1 MDITARIKG
10 FLKGELDDSAEA
22 LSKYSHDASLFEVK
36 PQLVVFPKDVE
47 DIKNLV
53 KFAGRVHGD
62 DGRISLTPRSAG
74 SDMSGGPLTS
84 SIVVELT
91 RHLNRLKEI
100 GPDYAVVEPGLFY
113 RDFEKET
120 LARGLLLPTYPASR
134 ELCAVGG
141 MIANNS
147 GGEKT
152 LAYGKTE
159 DYVQDLKMVL
169 YDGNE
174 YSFRKL
180 SLKEL
185 EEKKQKH
192 TLEGEIYRKMHELIE
207 NNYELLRGAKPKVT
221 KNSAGYYLWNVL
233 NKEEKT
239 FDLTRIITGSQGT
252 LGIITEAKL
261 RLIKP
266 KPHTRLLVIF
276 LNDIKPIADVASH
289 VLKHK
294 PESFESYDDNT
305 FKLAVKLFP
314 DIAKKLKGNIIRL
327 AFSFLPEFWM
337 VLTGGIPK
345 LVLLA
350 EFTGET
356 ADEAQKKAEEA
367 EADLKKVFR
376 FKTKVTRSNQEAEK
390 YWVIRRESFNLLRHH
405 VKGLRTA
412 PFIDDFVVH
421 PDDLPEFMPKLYKI
435 LGRYNIF
442 YTIAGHVGDA
452 NFHIIPLMDL
462 SKPEA
467 KDIIKN
473 MSQEVYKLVFDFGGS
488 TTGEHNDGLIR
499 GPFLKMMYG
508 EKVYK
513 LFEETKRIFD
523 PQGIF
528 NPGKKVGS
536 SLDYALAHVDT
547 NMNPIRDL

>member
-1 MDITARIKG
+1 MNVTTRIKG
-10 FLKGELDDSAEA
+10 FFRGEVDDSSET
-22 LSKYSHDASLFEVK
+22 LDKYSRDASLFEIK
-36 PQLVVFPKDVE
+36 PELVVFPKDVE

-53 KFAGRVHGD
+53 KFARRVHGD
-62 DGRISLTPRSAG
+62 DGQISLTPRSAG
-74 SDMSGGPLTS
+74 TDMSGGSLTT

-100 GPDYAVVEPGLFY
+100 GSDYAIVEPGLFY

-120 LARGLLLPTYPASR
+120 LSRGLLLPTYPASR

-159 DYVQDLKMVL
+159 DYVQDLKMIL

-174 YSFRKL
+174 YSFKKL
-180 SLKEL
+180 SLNEL

-192 TLEGEIYRKMHELIE
+192 TLEGEIYRKMHALIE
-207 NNYELLRGAKPKVT
+207 GNYELLKAAKPKVT

-252 LGIITEAKL
+252 LGIITSARIK
-261 RLIKP
+261 LIKP

-276 LNDIKPIADVASH
+276 LNDIKLVADVAKH
-289 VLKHK
+289 VLKYK

-305 FKLAVKLFP
+305 FKLGVKLFP

-350 EFTGET
+350 EFTGDT
-356 ADEAQKKAEEA
+356 AIEAQKKAKEA
-367 EADLKKVFR
+367 EADLKKMFK
-376 FKTKVTRSNQEAEK
+376 FKTKITRSNQEAEK
-390 YWVIRRESFNLLRHH
+390 YWVVRRESFNLLRHH
-405 VKGLRTA
+405 VKDLRTA

-421 PDDLPEFMPKLYKI
+421 PDDLSEFMPKLYKI
-435 LGRYNIF
+435 LGRYNIL

-473 MSQEVYKLVFDFGGS
+473 LSQEVYKLVFSFGGS

-499 GPFLKMMYG
+499 TPFLKMMYG
-508 EKVYK
+508 DKVYK
-513 LFEETKRIFD
+513 LFEETKYIFD
-523 PQGIF
+523 PQYIF

-536 SLDYALAHVDT
+536 SLDYAMAHIDT
-547 NMNPIRDL
+547 HMNPAHK